1 MPELI
6 PLVTLENRALALL
19 LLLAELVIRRTG

>member
-1 MPELI
+1 MTELI
-6 PLVTLENRALALL
+6 ALVTLENRALPLP